1 MKSYSGLNMWWYCTV
16 MVSAYNMTAFKVF
29 LSDEIPFWVRRV
41 MIPPW
46 FQNVIQSMR
55 DMDDILDKS
64 YSDLDYTAVKICFGR
79 GEDESGMILLISLFH
94 LLLPQALFFSRK
106 VVIFFLISPWKPRRG
121 ASDVYY
127 NIGFRGEIRKNI
139 MRMSSLI

>member
-1 MKSYSGLNMWWYCTV
+1 

-41 MIPPW
+41 IIPPW

-106 VVIFFLISPWKPRRG
+106 VVIFFLFLHENLCCGTHQKRL
-121 ASDVYY
+121 A
-127 NIGFRGEIRKNI
+127 EALL
-139 MRMSSLI
+139 MCTTT